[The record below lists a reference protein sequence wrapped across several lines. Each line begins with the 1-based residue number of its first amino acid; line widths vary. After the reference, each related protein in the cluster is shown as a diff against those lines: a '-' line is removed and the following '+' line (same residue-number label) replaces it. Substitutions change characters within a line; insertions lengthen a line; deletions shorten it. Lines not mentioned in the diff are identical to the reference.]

1 MASIRNWRRWV
12 RLNVQFFESDRSVW
26 LRPGWRHSART
37 ELPYVPSAAGA
48 YALGLN
54 QYRFAVWSPA
64 PGSPTMFGRPPRRN
78 PLVFSEMRDTGWPEL
93 IEVSPAIC
101 QPASTALSSVFDEVF
116 RKGISYT

>member
-26 LRPGWRHSART
+26 LRPGWRHSDRT

-48 YALGLN
+48 YAFGLN

-64 PGSPTMFGRPPRRN
+64 AGSPTIFGRPPRRK
-78 PLVFSEMRDTGWPEL
+78 LFVSSEMRGTGCPEL
-93 IEVSPAIC
+93 IDVIPAIC
-101 QPASTALSSVFDEVF
+101 HSASTALSSVFD
-116 RKGISYT
+116 